1 MQTCVRRGKGSKT
14 FCNVKKITVNFF
26 RAVRPPF
33 IRLLLCAIVSCV
45 LFLAGLAAVFSAVRP
60 RCGVSRGAVLSGVR
74 SLPGRGAADDPPC
87 GAASD
92 ASGRCGAVRTAC
104 AACASGAEPRK
115 KGASSCRMVRTRH
128 NLLLLHR
135 GGHLFPY
142 SFLSAHLHLLR
153 FSAQR
158 RPASHAA
165 AA

>member
-33 IRLLLCAIVSCV
+33 IRLLLCSRVSCV
-45 LFLAGLAAVFSAVRP
+45 RFLAGLAAVFSAVRP
-60 RCGVSRGAVLSGVR
+60 RRGVSRGAAF
-74 SLPGRGAADDPPC
+74 PGARCFPGC
-87 GAASD
+87 GAFRRAVPLRMRPD
-92 ASGRCGAVRTAC
+92 AAVPVRTAC
-104 AACASGAEPRK
+104 AACAPGAEPRK

>member
-33 IRLLLCAIVSCV
+33 IRLLLCARVSCV

-60 RCGVSRGAVLSGVR
+60 RCGVSRGAVRRMIRRAVPLR
-74 SLPGRGAADDPPC
+74 MRPDAAVP
-87 GAASD
+87 
-92 ASGRCGAVRTAC
+92 VRTAC